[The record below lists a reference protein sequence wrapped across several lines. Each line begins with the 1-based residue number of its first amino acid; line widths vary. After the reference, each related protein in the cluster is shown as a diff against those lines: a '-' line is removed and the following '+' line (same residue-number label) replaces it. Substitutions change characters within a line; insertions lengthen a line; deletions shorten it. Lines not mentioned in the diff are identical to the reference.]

1 METLLDEMLPRYDVH
16 EVHRKLVPAP
26 PARTYAAA
34 AGVTG
39 REVRLAAPL
48 MAVRGIPGRLRS
60 RGGPRRRDAA
70 LPLLEAFQRGG
81 FIQLG
86 EDPGR
91 ELVLGAVGRFWQLS
105 PETVALDGP
114 QAFRDFSEPGYAR
127 VAFNLLVTPDGRHG
141 SCVRTETRVAG
152 TDPQGSR
159 MFRRY
164 WVVIRGGSGLI
175 RHSWLAAIRR
185 RASGDAPALVH

>member
-1 METLLDEMLPRYDVH
+1 VTSLLDQILPHYDVH

-34 AGVTG
+34 EGVTG

-48 MAVRGIPGRLRS
+48 MALRGIPGRLRG
-60 RGGPRRRDAA
+60 RPPRPDNTV
-70 LPLLEAFQRGG
+70 PLLQSFERGG
-81 FIQLG
+81 FIRLG

-91 ELVLGAVGRFWQLS
+91 EVVLGAVGRFWQVS
-105 PETVALDGP
+105 PEVVALSGP
-114 QAFRDFSEPGYAR
+114 DEFRDFCEPGYAR
-127 VAFNLLVTPDGRHG
+127 VAFNLLVTPDGRQG

-152 TDPQGSR
+152 TDPHGSR

-164 WVVIRGGSGLI
+164 WVLIRAGSGLI
-175 RHSWLAAIRR
+175 RHSWLAAIGR
-185 RASGDAPALVH
+185 RASDEGPALVH